1 MDLNESVLTWRCE
14 GEQLVGIVA
23 EPANQ
28 LSTRLG
34 VLIVVGGPQ
43 VRSGSHR
50 MFTLLARGLA
60 AQGIVSL
67 RFDVRGMGDSSG
79 AQRGFEQLSDD
90 IATAIDALLG
100 AQPRLAGVVLWG
112 LCDGASAALL
122 YADERR
128 DPRVLGVCLANPW
141 VRSPASQA
149 RAQVKHY
156 YRDRLRQ
163 PAFWLK
169 LLRGGVSINA
179 WRGFWRARQLGKSAP
194 AAAASLGFQQ
204 RMARGW
210 KVLDGA
216 KLLLMSGADYT
227 AREFEEYARLDTEW
241 AALLTDL
248 RLQRVDLPGADHTF
262 SRPTD
267 LAAVQQATSAWLMT
281 IDGVK
286 KEQDRG

>member
-1 MDLNESVLTWRCE
+1 MVLNESALVWRCE

-23 EPANQ
+23 GPAAGAAC
-28 LSTRLG
+28 RLG
-34 VLIVVGGPQ
+34 VLIIVGGPQ

-60 AQGIVSL
+60 GQGIVSL

-90 IATAIDALLG
+90 IASAIDALLS
-100 AQPRLAGVVLWG
+100 AQPQLDGVVLWG

-122 YADERR
+122 YLDERR
-128 DPRVLGVCLANPW
+128 DSRVQGVCLANPW

-149 RAQVKHY
+149 RVQVRHY

-169 LLRGGVSINA
+169 LLRGGVSIDA
-179 WRGFWRARQLGKSAP
+179 WRGFWQARRLGKSAP
-194 AAAASLGFQQ
+194 AAAALAFQQ

-210 KVLDGA
+210 RALNGA

-227 AREFEEYARLDTEW
+227 AREFEEYARLDTGW
-241 AALLTDL
+241 AALLAEA
-248 RLQRVDLPGADHTF
+248 RLQRVDLAGADHTF
-262 SRPTD
+262 SQPAD
-267 LAAVQQATSAWLMT
+267 LAAAQQATAAWLLRLEGLH
-281 IDGVK
+281 DE
-286 KEQDRG
+286 EQLHG